1 MRRRLVLAAMAAVMV
16 LAATTAGEAQSLS
29 PLVVNWQQYFELD
42 WRVLERGGQT
52 LLTGHVL
59 SIWKDGARWMQLL
72 VNRVDARGALID
84 QRLVWLP
91 AEVPRGGRVYFEVRV
106 EPAAAYQV
114 AVYSFESPSRPP

>member
-1 MRRRLVLAAMAAVMV
+1 MRRRLVLAAMAAVIV

-72 VNRVDARGALID
+72 VNRVDARGGLID

-91 AEVPRGGRVYFEVRV
+91 AEVPRGGRIYFEVRV

-114 AVYSFESPSRPP
+114 AVYSFESPLRPP